1 MKLIVCKPRG
11 FCAGVVRAIETV
23 ERALELFGKPIYVKH
38 QIVHNHH
45 VVSRLEQ
52 KGAIFIEELNEVP
65 RGSRIVYSAHGVSP
79 EVRKEAKQRDLI
91 EIDATCSLVTKV
103 HSAALRFALKGFHIL
118 LIGHKNHVE
127 VIGTMGEAP
136 SQTTVIETSEDV
148 LALNFSQDQPLFYIT
163 QTTLSIDD
171 VQEIVEAILKKYPK
185 AQTLPSSSICYAT
198 TNRQMAVKQIAAD
211 VDLILVVGDPLSS
224 NSNRLTEV
232 AKNSSVPSFLIQ
244 QASDIDEAWLS
255 NVKSIGLTAGA
266 STPEDIVEGC
276 IKRLMELGA
285 LQVEEVEV
293 IKEDVYFHLPKQV
306 QSLNLI

>member
-52 KGAIFIEELNEVP
+52 KGAIFIEELSEVP

-79 EVRKEAKQRDLI
+79 EVRKEAKQRELI

-103 HSAALRFALKGFHIL
+103 HSAALRFASKGFHIL

-127 VIGTMGEAP
+127 VIGTLGEAP
-136 SQTTVIETSEDV
+136 SQTTVIETPEDV
-148 LALNFSQDQPLFYIT
+148 LALNFSQDHPLFYIT

-171 VQEIVEAILKKYPK
+171 VQEIVGAILKKYPK

-198 TNRQMAVKQIAAD
+198 TNRQMAVKQIASD
-211 VDLILVVGDPLSS
+211 VDLILVVGDQLSS

-232 AKNSSVPSFLIQ
+232 AKNSRVPSFLIQ
-244 QASDIDEAWLS
+244 QASDIDEGWLD

-285 LQVEEVEV
+285 LEVEEVEV
-293 IKEDVYFHLPKQV
+293 VKEDVYFHLPKQV
-306 QSLNLI
+306 QS